1 MKPKKILVYSNNE
14 FATLQMASLLYKKNY
29 DLTIVIE
36 YFSKNQSTENIIKI
50 FSVFTKN
57 IYLLQLNKKLIRFY
71 LNSLFSF

>member
-36 YFSKNQSTENIIKI
+36 YFSKNQSTENIIK
-50 FSVFTKN
+50 FFQFLQK
-57 IYLLQLNKKLIRFY
+57 IYTYFN
-71 LNSLFSF
+71 